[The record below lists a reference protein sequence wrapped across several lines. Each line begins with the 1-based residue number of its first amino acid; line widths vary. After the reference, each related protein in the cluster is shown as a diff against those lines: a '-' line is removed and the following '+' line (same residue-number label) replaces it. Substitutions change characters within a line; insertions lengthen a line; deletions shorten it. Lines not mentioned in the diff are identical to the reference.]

1 VPVPPY
7 HNKRDPPYYRV
18 DLRLEKRWLLVHE
31 RAIALVLEVQNATLN
46 QEPNTLGMDCI
57 GDIGTDEYTTVCR
70 RGTVGPIT
78 LPSIGVEAFF

>member
-7 HNKRDPPYYRV
+7 NSRRDPPYFRV
-18 DLRLEKRWLLVHE
+18 DFRLEKRWLLQHA
-31 RAIALVLEVQNATLN
+31 RAIALVLEVQNATLST
-46 QEPNTLGMDCI
+46 EANTLGMDCR
-57 GDIGTDEYTTVCR
+57 GDISGDRYTTQCQ